1 MANREACEL
10 YIEQEI
16 KSGLES
22 GKKPYSI
29 GKELSVW
36 IEKMFEVHV
45 KPNTLTRKAQRQV
58 KKNSTNVLTKTE
70 SDSEDTIPGAQQQ
83 GSTNWQ
89 AINNRKDGEPSKK
102 DRKRESTALGL
113 AEVAIYQL
121 SLIYDD
127 DENRHEAFLKVKS
140 WIKNHE

>member
-16 KSGLES
+16 KAGLEC

-45 KPNTLTRKAQRQV
+45 KPGTLKEKARRQ
-58 KKNSTNVLTKTE
+58 KIKMDTNVSKKTE
-70 SDSEDTIPGAQQQ
+70 PDSVDTTMEPQQQ

-89 AINNRKDGEPSKK
+89 AINTRKESAASKK
-102 DRKRESTALGL
+102 ERKNESTALGL

-121 SLIYDD
+121 SLIRDN

>member
-45 KPNTLTRKAQRQV
+45 KPKTLEKKAERQNQ
-58 KKNSTNVLTKTE
+58 KLTTNVVKKTE
-70 SDSEDTIPGAQQQ
+70 SDSINTTPVAQQQ

-127 DENRHEAFLKVKS
+127 DENRHETFLKVKS